1 MGYVKEDK
9 LLIWRD
15 DQIYSTGKSL
25 NFMKHSC
32 KDSEWVATRDRV
44 DGISRSELVLL
55 LSFLIDDH

>member
-1 MGYVKEDK
+1 MSCAKKDN

-44 DGISRSELVLL
+44 DGISRSGLSFL
-55 LSFLIDDH
+55 LSFPIDDY